1 MSKYSLVLEQM
12 DNGVRETIRDA
23 NDIFDSELFVSLEKM
38 RENPKF
44 TYSGAGLNEALML
57 NSNYATIKNGAKM
70 SYDYAI
76 IKILQKQ
83 VEHYKFID
91 NFKSNYII
99 DCLHFAKTMFSEDYK
114 FLKSYIFSKGFLG
127 QTNGNSIPNHKNAS
141 QFLFNIIQ
149 ESLHHPEINTTRRIG
164 GEPPVKWDV
173 PYLKNEFINNHHTII
188 EIFEIIDLFVNE
200 RGYHKLTLIYLNPIS
215 AGYHEI
221 NTNFMAGFIQCFIN
235 FFDKMNKI
243 EYNPVIPDKS
253 VDKKEIDDF
262 FKSLTKKQKPG
273 GYKKRS
279 MKKKVSR

>member
-23 NDIFDSELFVSLEKM
+23 NYIFDSELFVSLEKM

-70 SYDYAI
+70 TYDYAI

-114 FLKSYIFSKGFLG
+114 FLKSYIFSNNFLG
-127 QTNGNSIPNHKNAS
+127 QTTTSGMPYHKNAS
-141 QFLFNIIQ
+141 HFLYNIINA
-149 ESLHHPEINTTRRIG
+149 SLHHPEINTTRR
-164 GEPPVKWDV
+164 EPPVKWDV
-173 PYLKNEFINNHHTII
+173 PYLKNKFINNHHTII

-200 RGYHKLTLIYLNPIS
+200 HGYHKLSLIYLNPIS

-243 EYNPVIPDKS
+243 EYNPVTPDKS
-253 VDKKEIDDF
+253 VDKKEFDDF
-262 FKSLTKKQKPG
+262 FKSLTKKQKSG

>member
-1 MSKYSLVLEQM
+1 MSKYSHVLEQM

-44 TYSGAGLNEALML
+44 THSGFDETKML
-57 NSNYATIKNGAKM
+57 DGNYATIKNGAKM

-91 NFKSNYII
+91 NFKSNSMI
-99 DCLHFAKTMFSEDYK
+99 DCLHFAKTMFSDDYK
-114 FLKSYIFSKGFLG
+114 FLKNSFSNFLG
-127 QTNGNSIPNHKNAS
+127 QTNGNSIPYHKNAS

-149 ESLHHPEINTTRRIG
+149 GSLYHPEINTTRRIG
-164 GEPPVKWDV
+164 GEPPVNWDI
-173 PYLKNEFINNHHTII
+173 PYLKNAFNIINRDIII

-215 AGYHEI
+215 SGYHEI
-221 NTNFMAGFIQCFIN
+221 NANFMAGFIQCFIN

-253 VDKKEIDDF
+253 LEHKEIDDF

-273 GYKKRS
+273 GYKKIS
-279 MKKKVSR
+279 MKKKVSK

>member
-1 MSKYSLVLEQM
+1 MSKYSHVLEQM

-23 NDIFDSELFVSLEKM
+23 NDIFDSELYVPLEKM

-44 TYSGAGLNEALML
+44 TYSGAGLNEALF
-57 NSNYATIKNGAKM
+57 STSIYATTKNHVKM

-114 FLKSYIFSKGFLG
+114 FLKSYIFSDNFLG
-127 QTNGNSIPNHKNAS
+127 QTNANGIPHHKNAS
-141 QFLFNIIQ
+141 QFLFNIINA
-149 ESLHHPEINTTRRIG
+149 SLHHPEINTTRR
-164 GEPPVKWDV
+164 EPPVKWDV
-173 PYLKNEFINNHHTII
+173 PYLKNEFNNNRHTII

-200 RGYHKLTLIYLNPIS
+200 QGYHKLSLIYLNPIS

-221 NTNFMAGFIQCFIN
+221 NTNFMAGFIQCFIS
-235 FFDKMNKI
+235 FFEKMNNI
-243 EYNPVIPDKS
+243 EYNSFIPHKS
-253 VDKKEIDDF
+253 VVHKEIDDF
-262 FKSLTKKQKPG
+262 FKSLKKKSN
-273 GYKKRS
+273 KT
-279 MKKKVSR
+279 MKKKKRETKSE